1 MNLFGSKKKKAPAPK
16 LMDSIQ
22 KLHEASENLDKREK
36 HIQAMIQQATV
47 EAKKKMKAKD
57 KRGAL
62 HHLKRKKLY
71 EKQID
76 QIYGKKS
83 NIDLQIMALEGAS
96 SNKDVLQAMQ
106 SGARALQA
114 SVAETNVDRVDEVME
129 EIQES
134 MGLADELGE
143 ALSQSIGPTMDE
155 DELNSELAEMEDE
168 MNDEQLLQAPS
179 VPVKKIS
186 SDEDKVP
193 EEKVTSK
200 PTTTTAPKKKEVV
213 LSGGVS
219 GGGGGSTAKPKSKMD
234 QELADLEAAMGIA

>member
-1 MNLFGSKKKKAPAPK
+1 
-16 LMDSIQ
+16 MDSIQ

-36 HIQAMIQQATV
+36 HIQAMIQQATI

-143 ALSQSIGPTMDE
+143 ALSQSIGPAMDE

-168 MNDEQLLQAPS
+168 MNDEALLQAPS
-179 VPVKKIS
+179 VPVKKFHL
-186 SDEDKVP
+186 KL
-193 EEKVTSK
+193 KTRFL
-200 PTTTTAPKKKEVV
+200 KKKSHRNQQQ
-213 LSGGVS
+213 LLLQ
-219 GGGGGSTAKPKSKMD
+219 KRKRWF
-234 QELADLEAAMGIA
+234 